1 MCRYAF
7 KQYKPHYACFDCQKS
22 FKQPNILDWLTVRDK
37 GYIYRELFRMQS
49 HPPILER
56 MEREFGVR
64 LSELEYEYANNAF
77 LCPECKK
84 PMANMGLDFKPPN
97 KSDVSAWRTFKT
109 MFRVG
114 HCFHTCGCNGIGLI
128 PQSQSDLK
136 AYLTDRRDAFMV
148 QFDLIDS
155 RARDVETRTMA
166 RSYWMSLISRIDL
179 ELSMLN

>member
-7 KQYKPHYACFDCQKS
+7 KRYKPHYACFDCQKS
-22 FKQPNILDWLTVRDK
+22 FKQPNILEWLAVRDK
-37 GYIYRELFRMQS
+37 DYIYRELSRMQS

-56 MEREFGVR
+56 MESEFGVR
-64 LSELEYEYANNAF
+64 LSDLECEYASNAF

-84 PMANMGLDFKPPN
+84 PMANMGLDFKPPT
-97 KSDVSAWRTFKT
+97 KTDASTWRSFKT

-128 PQSQSDLK
+128 PQSHSDLK
-136 AYLTDRRDAFMV
+136 SYLNERRNAFKV

-155 RARDVETRTMA
+155 RARDVETRTMV
-166 RSYWMSLISRIDL
+166 RSYWMSLISRIDS
-179 ELSMLN
+179 ELSLLN